1 MPDDLRAEKSFPS
14 KPYNSLKNKSEFD
27 RVYQKGFKK
36 HNPFF
41 SLFVLDL
48 SKEPPKEK
56 EGFKDPL
63 SCKLKDKKAL
73 YLLGLSVSKK
83 VGNAVKRNLIKRRLR
98 SLVLKHATL
107 CQGLALVF
115 VPKSDCYHLDFWA
128 LEKHFLEMLA
138 SIKERMN
145 RNSKDLKKGVTH
157 THAKQ

>member
-1 MPDDLRAEKSFPS
+1 MIGFIKRVSKSTT
-14 KPYNSLKNKSEFD
+14 L
-27 RVYQKGFKK
+27 
-36 HNPFF
+36 FF

-63 SCKLKDKKAL
+63 SCKLEDKKAL

-98 SLVLKHATL
+98 SLTLKHATL

-115 VPKSDCYHLDFWA
+115 VPRSDCYHLDFWA
-128 LEKHFLEMLA
+128 LEKHFLEMLT
-138 SIKERMN
+138 SIKNYMN
-145 RNSKDLKKGVTH
+145 KALKGLKKGITH
-157 THAKQ
+157 TYAKQ

>member
-1 MPDDLRAEKSFPS
+1 MLDELRAEKSFPS
-14 KPYNSLKNKSEFD
+14 KPYDSLKNKSEFD

-36 HNPFF
+36 HNLFF

-63 SCKLKDKKAL
+63 FCGLKDKKTL

-98 SLVLKHATL
+98 SLTLKHAAL

-115 VPKSDCYHLDFWA
+115 VPRRDCYHLDFWA
-128 LEKHFLEMLA
+128 LEKHFLETLT
-138 SIKERMN
+138 SIKSYMN
-145 RNSKDLKKGVTH
+145 KALKDLKKGMTH
-157 THAKQ
+157 TYAKQ

>member
-1 MPDDLRAEKSFPS
+1 MPDELRAEKSFPS
-14 KPYNSLKNKSEFD
+14 KPYDSLKNKSEFD

-36 HNPFF
+36 HNLFF

-48 SKEPPKEK
+48 SKESPKGK

-63 SCKLKDKKAL
+63 SYRLKDKKTL

-98 SLVLKHATL
+98 SLTLKHAVL

-115 VPKSDCYHLDFWA
+115 VPRSDCYHLDFWA
-128 LEKHFLEMLA
+128 LEKHFLEMLT
-138 SIKERMN
+138 SIKNYMD
-145 RNSKDLKKGVTH
+145 KALKGLKKGMTH
-157 THAKQ
+157 TYAKQ